1 MTRAARHIIDKKVG
15 TNTGGLLVRRLEG
28 QTRKRLQRRAKHEA
42 RSLFNLEGIR
52 TLKMVWGY
60 SSAGRAPALQAGGRR
75 FDPDYLHQKPLELR
89 GKPAKC
95 LPRKRR
101 HDGMSELWCLR
112 RSERYEVHVDDG
124 PVAQLARAYD

>member
-1 MTRAARHIIDKKVG
+1 MTRAARHIIHKKVG

-75 FDPDYLHQKPLELR
+75 FDPGYLHQKPLVFR
-89 GKPAKC
+89 GKPAKR

-112 RSERYEVHVDDG
+112 RSKRYEVHVDDG

>member
-1 MTRAARHIIDKKVG
+1 MTRAARHIIHKKVG
-15 TNTGGLLVRRLEG
+15 TNTDGLLVRRLEG

>member
-1 MTRAARHIIDKKVG
+1 MTHEVRHIIHSKVG
-15 TNTGGLLVRRLEG
+15 TNTDGRPGQTFG
-28 QTRKRLQRRAKHEA
+28 AQTRKRLQQRAEHDA

-75 FDPDYLHQKPLELR
+75 FDPDYLHQKPLVLR
-89 GKPAKC
+89 GKPAKR

-101 HDGMSELWCLR
+101 HDGVSELWRVR
-112 RSERYEVHVDDG
+112 RSKRYEVHVDDG

>member
-1 MTRAARHIIDKKVG
+1 M
-15 TNTGGLLVRRLEG
+15 
-28 QTRKRLQRRAKHEA
+28 RKRLQRRAKHEA

-75 FDPDYLHQKPLELR
+75 FDPDYLHQN
-89 GKPAKC
+89 
-95 LPRKRR
+95 
-101 HDGMSELWCLR
+101 
-112 RSERYEVHVDDG
+112 G

>member
-1 MTRAARHIIDKKVG
+1 M
-15 TNTGGLLVRRLEG
+15 
-28 QTRKRLQRRAKHEA
+28 
-42 RSLFNLEGIR
+42 FNLEGIR

-75 FDPDYLHQKPLELR
+75 FDPDYLHQKPIVIR
-89 GKPAKC
+89 GKPAKR

-101 HDGMSELWCLR
+101 HDGMSGLWRER